1 MILDGKM
8 KEGWELV
15 VKKNYKNFPPVNICA
30 LHKVV

>member
-1 MILDGKM
+1 M

-30 LHKVV
+30 LHKK